1 MSERITLKR
10 GKRPPPQKVKPPARP
25 RARAKGPQ
33 PSRLMAPAV
42 SLGAAGIALF
52 AAWLYQL
59 PDKLWMAAA
68 MGVADAGFEVRNVEV
83 TGLKSMSRLPVY
95 TAALDGASDSM
106 LLVDLDE
113 VRERLLMLPWV
124 KDASV
129 GRQLPDTLAIAV
141 TERKP
146 YAIWQ
151 YRGQHRLV
159 DADGAILPTP
169 NIGRYAKLPIV
180 VGRGANTEAANLIAL
195 LHDYPAAAKHVA
207 GAVWIGE
214 RRWDLKLKSGETL
227 ALPDDYAEARQALSN
242 FVRID
247 RDSGLVDKGFARFD
261 MRLADRLT
269 VRISH
274 NEQKPQV
281 PQQAMG
287 QSGEPSG
294 QAAGGTEI

>member
-10 GKRPPPQKVKPPARP
+10 GKRPPPQRAKPPAP
-25 RARAKGPQ
+25 RARAKGPK
-33 PSRLMAPAV
+33 SGRLMAPAV

-68 MGVADAGFEVRNVEV
+68 VGVADAGFEVRNVEV
-83 TGLKSMSRLPVY
+83 TGLKTMSRLPVY

-106 LLVDLDE
+106 LLVDLDD
-113 VRERLLMLPWV
+113 VRARLLMLPWV

-129 GRQLPDTLAIAV
+129 GRQLPDTLAIEI
-141 TERKP
+141 TERRP

-151 YRGQHRLV
+151 YRGEHRLV
-159 DADGAILPTP
+159 DAEGAVLPTDD
-169 NIGRYAKLPIV
+169 IARYAKLPIV
-180 VGRGANTEAANLIAL
+180 VGKGANTEAANLIAL

-227 ALPDDYAEARQALSN
+227 ALPDDYAEARNALGN

-247 RDSGLVDKGFARFD
+247 RDSGLVDKGFTRFD

-269 VRISH
+269 VRISQ
-274 NEQKPQV
+274 NDKKPPVARKNTQ
-281 PQQAMG
+281 PAT
-287 QSGEPSG
+287 
-294 QAAGGTEI
+294 GGTEI

>member
-10 GKRPPPQKVKPPARP
+10 GKRPPPQKAKPRAP
-25 RARAKGPQ
+25 RARAKGPK
-33 PSRLMAPAV
+33 SGRLMAPAV

-68 MGVADAGFEVRNVEV
+68 VGVAGAGFEVKTVEV
-83 TGLKSMSRLPVY
+83 TGLKTMGRLPVY

-113 VRERLLMLPWV
+113 VRDRLLMLPWV

-129 GRQLPDTLAIAV
+129 GRRLPDTLAIEI

-151 YRGQHRLV
+151 YRGEHRLV
-159 DADGAILPTP
+159 DAEGAVLPSGDIT
-169 NIGRYAKLPIV
+169 RYAKLPIV
-180 VGRGANTEAANLIAL
+180 VGKGANTEAANLIAL

-227 ALPDDYAEARQALSN
+227 ALPDDYAEARNALGN

-247 RDSGLVDKGFARFD
+247 RDSGLVDKGFTRFD

-269 VRISH
+269 VRISQ
-274 NEQKPQV
+274 NDKKPTVASKTTQ
-281 PQQAMG
+281 P
-287 QSGEPSG
+287 
-294 QAAGGTEI
+294 AAGGTEI